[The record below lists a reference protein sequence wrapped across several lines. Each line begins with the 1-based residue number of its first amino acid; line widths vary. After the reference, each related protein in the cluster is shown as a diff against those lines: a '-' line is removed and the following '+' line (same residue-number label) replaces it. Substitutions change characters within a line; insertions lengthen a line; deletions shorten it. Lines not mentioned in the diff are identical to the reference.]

1 MATAGFSGLSLHHT
15 TIAVS
20 DARSVGSALQGVAL
34 PLAFES
40 GAASLTNGIAV
51 TCGKNPPA
59 YFLCS
64 MRLVEN
70 SHRKKSGDYYLFF
83 LEQVKTQV
91 PV

>member
-1 MATAGFSGLSLHHT
+1 MVTEAFSGLSLHHT

-51 TCGKNPPA
+51 TYGKKPA
-59 YFLCS
+59 AYSLCS

-70 SHRKKSGDYYLFF
+70 YPQKRVRRLLPFF
-83 LEQVKTQV
+83 S
-91 PV
+91 